1 MLSVEFVGD
10 GTLLGEIGWDDSDDC
25 GGVSGKILSVSASEN
40 AGEGERRGGKGGS
53 WGGEGV
59 RGGGGITSG

>member
-1 MLSVEFVGD
+1 MEFVGD
-10 GTLLGEIGWDDSDDC
+10 GLLLGEIGWDDSDDC

-53 WGGEGV
+53 
-59 RGGGGITSG
+59 